1 MSRKFACLYLAVA
14 LLVSSIWV
22 ASADERDTIQQE
34 VQYSAAVEALDAAG
48 LTSRSSN
55 VLPSGEGLALALELG
70 LPEEETISLSQ
81 LPTEAL
87 KTSQAQ
93 EDAARRKQAD
103 TAAAAADAAA
113 HDGAGQAQGDQLG
126 GRPALLGFLGLGAVG
141 RGGLMGHTAI
151 GRIAIAAEV
160 CRIGAAEGGA
170 ARAAVGGGTIG
181 GGAFVRACVGIYR
194 KGLAVGVGNTGAI
207 GAAVPLTAADG
218 TLSRLIFGGLS
229 VLKTLALIIW
239 EHKKHSFDR
248 DGITDSG

>member
-113 HDGAGQAQGDQLG
+113 KEAATET
-126 GRPALLGFLGLGAVG
+126 V
-141 RGGLMGHTAI
+141 TANLVTYPVI
-151 GRIAIAAEV
+151 TFKLH
-160 CRIGAAEGGA
+160 CT
-170 ARAAVGGGTIG
+170 GT
-181 GGAFVRACVGIYR
+181 
-194 KGLAVGVGNTGAI
+194 L
-207 GAAVPLTAADG
+207 PDG
-218 TLSRLIFGGLS
+218 TQVEELVRLDYYIDGY
-229 VLKTLALIIW
+229 
-239 EHKKHSFDR
+239 
-248 DGITDSG
+248 DGIF